1 VTAVSQHRDRLF
13 ALRAELARLQLSG
26 FILATGDEHV
36 TEFPA
41 PYSKRLDWLCGFKG
55 STASIAVLADRAA
68 IFIDGRYTGLVRAQ
82 LDAAD
87 WSFEDVRNTS
97 VGAWLAEH
105 AADGRIGYDPRLYTR
120 TALLILEQ
128 KAAGKVQLVPVSA
141 NPIDLLW
148 TDQPPRPYS
157 MAFSQPI
164 EFAGKSSADKRRTV
178 ANWLTATGADACV
191 LVALDSIAWLF
202 NIRGSDI
209 DHAPLCYSFAICRRD
224 GCADLF
230 VDPRKI
236 DQALRAHLGG
246 DIRVL
251 PYDDFYKTLG
261 TLQGK
266 VVSLD
271 PNLTPIAIY
280 AALEQCGA
288 TIREHRDPTL
298 LPKSTKN
305 PVEIAG
311 MKQAHTRDGVA
322 LTRFL
327 RWFSGEAPKGE
338 LTELSAAAKLNQF
351 RRETQFYH
359 SLSFDPISGTDGNA
373 AMPHYQPTIE
383 SDALIGPNSI
393 YLVDSGG
400 QYSDG
405 TTDVA
410 RTVAV
415 GKVSAEFKDRF
426 TRVLKGYIALQTT
439 IFPTG
444 TLGSRLD
451 AIARAPLWAAGIE
464 CAHGI
469 GHGVGSFLN
478 VHEGPC
484 FFLSFARP
492 DEAPIEAGMII
503 SNEPG
508 YYKAGEYGIRTENL
522 MIVVERPIEGGDRK
536 MLGFEAITLA
546 PIARNLIDGNMMSDL
561 EIAWLDGYHAR
572 VLELLGPL
580 LSTEERLWL
589 AEQTAPLHQEMP

>member
-1 VTAVSQHRDRLF
+1 
-13 ALRAELARLQLSG
+13 
-26 FILATGDEHV
+26 
-36 TEFPA
+36 
-41 PYSKRLDWLCGFKG
+41 
-55 STASIAVLADRAA
+55 
-68 IFIDGRYTGLVRAQ
+68 
-82 LDAAD
+82 
-87 WSFEDVRNTS
+87 
-97 VGAWLAEH
+97 
-105 AADGRIGYDPRLYTR
+105 
-120 TALLILEQ
+120 
-128 KAAGKVQLVPVSA
+128 
-141 NPIDLLW
+141 
-148 TDQPPRPYS
+148 
-157 MAFSQPI
+157 
-164 EFAGKSSADKRRTV
+164 
-178 ANWLTATGADACV
+178 
-191 LVALDSIAWLF
+191 
-202 NIRGSDI
+202 
-209 DHAPLCYSFAICRRD
+209 
-224 GCADLF
+224 
-230 VDPRKI
+230 
-236 DQALRAHLGG
+236 
-246 DIRVL
+246 
-251 PYDDFYKTLG
+251 
-261 TLQGK
+261 
-266 VVSLD
+266 
-271 PNLTPIAIY
+271 
-280 AALEQCGA
+280 
-288 TIREHRDPTL
+288 
-298 LPKSTKN
+298 
-305 PVEIAG
+305 
-311 MKQAHTRDGVA
+311 
-322 LTRFL
+322 
-327 RWFSGEAPKGE
+327 
-338 LTELSAAAKLNQF
+338 LSAAAKLNQF